1 MSKVKEV
8 LKTLLNDELS
18 RDELN
23 DSAYEIYSEIVEL
36 LLDMGTDK
44 ETMKKYIDLVEA
56 QLIKEQ
62 PND

>member
-23 DSAYEIYSEIVEL
+23 DTAYEIYSEIVEL

-44 ETMKKYIDLVEA
+44 ETMKRYIDLVEA

>member
-23 DSAYEIYSEIVEL
+23 DTVYEIYSEIVEL

>member
-23 DSAYEIYSEIVEL
+23 DIAYEIYSEIVEL